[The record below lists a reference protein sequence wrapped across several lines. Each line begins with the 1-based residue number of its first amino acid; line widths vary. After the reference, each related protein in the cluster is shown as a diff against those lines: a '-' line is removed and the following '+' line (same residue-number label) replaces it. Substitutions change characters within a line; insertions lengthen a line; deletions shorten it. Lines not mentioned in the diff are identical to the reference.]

1 MDACGGMDVA
11 GQAAGRAYGGLLVLS
26 CTHAA
31 AGDLRRLSSTGCT
44 NRALQ
49 APRSRNAQHACQVV
63 QTGSFATEWSAC
75 TTCGPRA
82 RRTRGRPRRRPHT
95 PRGPD
100 PQPDRHAADRSTG
113 TDGLTSSSNP
123 NICSSLEIHSSKSF
137 DLLETQR
144 HRHATSAEKGV
155 LRAAVLLVRR
165 APPVPVL
172 HPGTRGGDNAKRESW
187 RIYRYS
193 LVREAVP
200 A

>member
-1 MDACGGMDVA
+1 MA

-137 DLLETQR
+137 DLLARHSQTQ
-144 HRHATSAEKGV
+144 
-155 LRAAVLLVRR
+155 
-165 APPVPVL
+165 
-172 HPGTRGGDNAKRESW
+172 
-187 RIYRYS
+187 
-193 LVREAVP
+193 P
-200 A
+200 ALKEGCYARPFFW

>member
-123 NICSSLEIHSSKSF
+123 NICSSPEIHSSKSF
-137 DLLETQR
+137 DLL
-144 HRHATSAEKGV
+144 ATHTDTNGAERGV

-165 APPVPVL
+165 ARPVPVF
-172 HPGTRGGDNAKRESW
+172 HPGTRAGD
-187 RIYRYS
+187 
-193 LVREAVP
+193 
-200 A
+200 

>member
-1 MDACGGMDVA
+1 MQPPVICGDFPP
-11 GQAAGRAYGGLLVLS
+11 
-26 CTHAA
+26 
-31 AGDLRRLSSTGCT
+31 GCT
-44 NRALQ
+44 DGALQ

-100 PQPDRHAADRSTG
+100 PQPDRHAADTALIKTGSRAAASTLRKASIYRPDRD
-113 TDGLTSSSNP
+113 TT
-123 NICSSLEIHSSKSF
+123 
-137 DLLETQR
+137 R
-144 HRHATSAEKGV
+144 AERGV

-172 HPGTRGGDNAKRESW
+172 HPGTRGGDNPEHQSQQ
-187 RIYRYS
+187 
-193 LVREAVP
+193 VEAHCTTTFLHT
-200 A
+200 